1 MPDWTKSMQQTFEY
15 YIVDPTSWKDSEKLD
30 NILSST
36 ITRDSEVD
44 TLGSATIDITNMISE
59 CYIRIYL
66 VTIQNGIRERFPL
79 GTYLVQSPSSSYNGK
94 IKKVTMDAYTPL
106 LELKENPP
114 PVGYTIFRNENI
126 MNMAYMLTREN
137 TRAPVVKG
145 SSSMKLNY
153 DFTANTDD
161 TWFSYIK
168 DLAANANHC
177 LDLDEMSRILFSPK
191 QDTESLQPVW
201 TYNDD
206 NSSILYQD
214 VDMDHDLYGIP
225 NAVEVIYSNGSTYFH
240 EKVINNDPN
249 SPTSTVNRGR
259 EILYRETDPKLV
271 GTPSNEQVKVYTTN
285 LLKEMST
292 IEYSVT
298 YSHGYCPV
306 RLGDC
311 IRLNYSRAGLN
322 NIKAKVVSQ
331 TITCKSGCKV
341 KEKAVFTKKLWR

>member
-106 LELKENPP
+106 IELKENPP

-145 SSSMKLNY
+145 FSSMKLNY

-168 DLAANANHC
+168 DLAANANHG
-177 LDLDEMSRILFSPK
+177 LDLDEISRILFSPK

-225 NAVEVIYSNGSTYFH
+225 NAVEIIYSNGSTYFH
-240 EKVINNDPN
+240 EKVVNNDPN

-271 GTPSNEQVKVYTTN
+271 GTPSKEQVKVYTTN

-292 IEYSVT
+292 IEYSIT

-311 IRLNYSRAGLN
+311 VRLNYSRAGLN

>member
-1 MPDWTKSMQQTFEY
+1 ML
-15 YIVDPTSWKDSEKLD
+15 KDEQMNCD
-30 NILSST
+30 NMNHQGFDGLH
-36 ITRDSEVD
+36 E
-44 TLGSATIDITNMISE
+44 E
-59 CYIRIYL
+59 CG
-66 VTIQNGIRERFPL
+66 VFG
-79 GTYLVQSPSSSYNGK
+79 
-94 IKKVTMDAYTPL
+94 
-106 LELKENPP
+106 
-114 PVGYTIFRNENI
+114 
-126 MNMAYMLTREN
+126 
-137 TRAPVVKG
+137 
-145 SSSMKLNY
+145 
-153 DFTANTDD
+153 
-161 TWFSYIK
+161 
-168 DLAANANHC
+168 
-177 LDLDEMSRILFSPK
+177 
-191 QDTESLQPVW
+191 VW
-201 TYNDD
+201 G
-206 NSSILYQD
+206 
-214 VDMDHDLYGIP
+214 VP

-240 EKVINNDPN
+240 EKVVNNDPN